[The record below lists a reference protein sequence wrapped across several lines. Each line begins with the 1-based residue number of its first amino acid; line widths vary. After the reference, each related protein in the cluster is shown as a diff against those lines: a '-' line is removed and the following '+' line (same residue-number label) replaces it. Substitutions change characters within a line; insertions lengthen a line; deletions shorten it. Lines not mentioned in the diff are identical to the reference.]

1 MTYIN
6 TVSNCTVV
14 RRRTSRASAPALLAS
29 YFRDVPAVKFSQTNF
44 PVCWVICNKH
54 VGKSALISYSALVGI
69 GCCGIMATVLVV
81 VVHHV
86 YLTVR
91 YLSFGRT
98 FGGVSGECTRGN
110 RGTASCLDHAV
121 RISDHVAVLRFRS
134 QRKMKPV
141 SEPRP
146 EPLDRHL
153 S

>member
-29 YFRDVPAVKFSQTNF
+29 YSRDVPAVKFSQTNL

-54 VGKSALISYSALVGI
+54 VGKSALISYSAPVGI
-69 GCCGIMATVLVV
+69 GCCGIMATVLAV

-86 YLTVR
+86 YLSPVR

-98 FGGVSGECTRGN
+98 FGGLVRLVVNVGGATER
-110 RGTASCLDHAV
+110 TASCLDQSHAV
-121 RISDHVAVLRFRS
+121 MWRCCGSDLKEKNKTGLGTTARTT
-134 QRKMKPV
+134 
-141 SEPRP
+141 
-146 EPLDRHL
+146 
-153 S
+153 